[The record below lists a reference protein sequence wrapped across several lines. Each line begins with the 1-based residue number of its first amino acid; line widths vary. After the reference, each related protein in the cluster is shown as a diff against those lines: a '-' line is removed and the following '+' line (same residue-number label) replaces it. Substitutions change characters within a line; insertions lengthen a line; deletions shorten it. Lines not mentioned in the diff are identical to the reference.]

1 MHIWCKDGN
10 PEMAMETDRTT
21 HSTANP
27 PPGTPGPS
35 DSAILVMDSILTL
48 LQLLRSEAS
57 QAARS
62 VPALVQFNLLRLPVY
77 MLAWLSFC
85 VLIACGA
92 HALLDNL
99 LLGVAAFF
107 LLQVAVILVLER
119 RLQVLKARMTFAES
133 RKGLATLQAGMRERL
148 QNEELH

>member
-1 MHIWCKDGN
+1 
-10 PEMAMETDRTT
+10 MAMETDRTQ
-21 HSTANP
+21 HSTAE
-27 PPGTPGPS
+27 PPGTPGPG

-77 MLAWLSFC
+77 MLVWLSFC
-85 VLIACGA
+85 VLLACSA
-92 HALLDNL
+92 HALFDKL
-99 LLGVAAFF
+99 LLSVAVFF
-107 LLQVAVILVLER
+107 LLQVAVLLVLER
-119 RLQVLKARMTFAES
+119 RLQKLKARMSFAES
-133 RKGLATLQAGMRERL
+133 RKGLVALQAGMRERL